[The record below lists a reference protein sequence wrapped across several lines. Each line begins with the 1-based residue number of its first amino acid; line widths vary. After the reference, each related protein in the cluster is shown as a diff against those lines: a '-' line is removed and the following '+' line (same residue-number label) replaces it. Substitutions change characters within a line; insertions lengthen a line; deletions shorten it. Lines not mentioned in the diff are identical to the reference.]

1 MLNTV
6 DRIPDD
12 RLPCKKT
19 DALCLVCGDRAS
31 GKHYGVLSCDGCR
44 GFFKRSIRRNLDY
57 VCKENG
63 SCIVDV
69 ARRNQCQA
77 CRFKKCLEMKM
88 NRDAVQHER
97 APRSYQQRH
106 SGPDDIRRHN
116 EENQVP
122 FVPITKIIDN
132 PRLDYAQ
139 FHQYSTPITLHPELP
154 GYNPGQVFQPIT
166 IQLADKNSR
175 AASAAFLHPHHH
187 HHHPSH
193 IPHHYPNHLL
203 QPAAAPAPDIGF
215 RPTIVKMSSGEPN
228 LRGIGGVGG
237 GGGGGGGGVERT
249 SGASSGGVNT
259 SGGAALNGGGGSGG
273 DDGGCDNSGGGGSGD
288 GGGGGSRQESS
299 NADCTV
305 KEMCSSRV
313 SGECSSPSVHL
324 KREKTESDSTESS
337 GGTSQEN
344 SVSTTT
350 SIHPPTT
357 ISGNQS
363 QTFPY
368 KMIPASAVNMN
379 PSSYLPPFGMLSNPL
394 AGGDQHFYVNNPGV
408 ESVYETAA
416 RLLFMSVKWARNI
429 PSFLQQPFRD
439 QAILL
444 EESWSELFILSTSQ
458 WSMPIDIASLLTA
471 NGWSLDTQH
480 AEKTAFMMTQLRLLQ
495 DIINRC
501 NELHV
506 DATEYACL
514 KAITLFRPEIRGLRD
529 SKQVDRLQDQA
540 QLMLSDYTSRHHSS
554 MQPRFGKLLLLLP
567 RIRMINPRSLEE
579 LFFRRMIGNIPI
591 ERLLCDMFKSS

>member
-1 MLNTV
+1 MMNTA
-6 DRIPDD
+6 DCITDD
-12 RLPCKKT
+12 RSPCKKT

-63 SCIVDV
+63 SCVVDV

-106 SGPDDIRRHN
+106 SGPEEIRRHN

-122 FVPITKIIDN
+122 FVPLTKILDH

-139 FHQYSTPITLHPELP
+139 FHQYSTPVTLHPELP

-166 IQLADKNSR
+166 IQLADQNSR
-175 AASAAFLHPHHH
+175 AATAAFLHPHHH
-187 HHHPSH
+187 HHPSH
-193 IPHHYPNHLL
+193 LPHHYPNHLL
-203 QPAAAPAPDIGF
+203 QPGTTPSGEIGF
-215 RPTIVKMSSGEPN
+215 RPAIVKIPSGEPN
-228 LRGIGGVGG
+228 IRGTGG
-237 GGGGGGGGVERT
+237 GGGGGAGGGGDGER
-249 SGASSGGVNT
+249 GGGGNNSGG
-259 SGGAALNGGGGSGG
+259 GGGGSGG
-273 DDGGCDNSGGGGSGD
+273 SGTGSG
-288 GGGGGSRQESS
+288 GGGGGSRNENS
-299 NADCTV
+299 NVDCTI
-305 KEMCSSRV
+305 KENCSSRV
-313 SGECSSPSVHL
+313 SGECSTPTHL

-357 ISGNQS
+357 LNGNQP
-363 QTFPY
+363 QAFPY

-379 PSSYLPPFGMLSNPL
+379 PSSYQPPFGMLANPL
-394 AGGDQHFYVNNPGV
+394 AGGDQHFYVNNSGV

-514 KAITLFRPEIRGLRD
+514 KAITLFRPEVRGLRD

-567 RIRMINPRSLEE
+567 SIRMINPRSLEE

>member
-1 MLNTV
+1 MMNSEQCIT
-6 DRIPDD
+6 DERSSN
-12 RLPCKKT
+12 KKN

-63 SCIVDV
+63 ACIVDV

-106 SGPDDIRRHN
+106 SSPDGMRRHG

-122 FVPITKIIDN
+122 FVPITKILDHS
-132 PRLDYAQ
+132 RLEYAQ
-139 FHQYSTPITLHPELP
+139 FHQYSSPMTLHHDLQS
-154 GYNPGQVFQPIT
+154 YSTGQVFQPIT
-166 IQLADKNSR
+166 IQLADQNSR
-175 AASAAFLHPHHH
+175 AAAAAAFLHHH
-187 HHHPSH
+187 HHHSQHTAHPYQNQLAQTNPGS
-193 IPHHYPNHLL
+193 IAEL
-203 QPAAAPAPDIGF
+203 GF
-215 RPTIVKMSSGEPN
+215 RSSGNTKGQSGESIG
-228 LRGIGGVGG
+228 RG
-237 GGGGGGGGVERT
+237 
-249 SGASSGGVNT
+249 
-259 SGGAALNGGGGSGG
+259 
-273 DDGGCDNSGGGGSGD
+273 SGGGGSGRET
-288 GGGGGSRQESS
+288 GSV
-299 NADCTV
+299 DCTR
-305 KEMCSSRV
+305 KDNCSSRASV
-313 SGECSSPSVHL
+313 EYSSPTDL
-324 KREKTESDSTESS
+324 KREKTDSDSTESS
-337 GGTSQEN
+337 GTTSQEN

-350 SIHPPTT
+350 STHPPTGPNT
-357 ISGNQS
+357 NHPQS
-363 QTFPY
+363 FPY
-368 KMIPASAVNMN
+368 KVIPASAVNMS
-379 PSSYLPPFGMLSNPL
+379 PSSYQPPFGMLTSGLVGP
-394 AGGDQHFYVNNPGV
+394 DQHFYVNSNGV
-408 ESVYETAA
+408 ENVYETAA

-444 EESWSELFILSTSQ
+444 EESWSELFVLSTSQ
-458 WSMPIDIASLLTA
+458 WSMPIDVASLLTA
-471 NGWSLDTQH
+471 NGWSLDAQH
-480 AEKTAFMMTQLRLLQ
+480 AEKTTFMMTQLRLLQ
-495 DIINRC
+495 DIIARC

-514 KAITLFRPEIRGLRD
+514 KAITLFRPEVRGLRD

-540 QLMLSDYTSRHHSS
+540 QLMLSDYTSRQYSTV
-554 MQPRFGKLLLLLP
+554 QPRFGKLLLLLP
-567 RIRMINPRSLEE
+567 SIRMINPRSIEE